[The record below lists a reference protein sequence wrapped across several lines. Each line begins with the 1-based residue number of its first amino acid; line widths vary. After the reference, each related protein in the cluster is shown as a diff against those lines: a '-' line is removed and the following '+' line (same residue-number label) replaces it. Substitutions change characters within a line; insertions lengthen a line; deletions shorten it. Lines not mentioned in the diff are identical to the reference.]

1 METTLAPWTP
11 DVLCEDQTIGFLLLA
26 MSANDLLE
34 AAVQPDW
41 PVPLMILLGWLLS
54 LFVIA
59 SATEPY
65 LRTRSWRLVVPGFP
79 DMLDRFLHPITTT
92 TFS

>member
-1 METTLAPWTP
+1 M
-11 DVLCEDQTIGFLLLA
+11 A

-41 PVPLMILLGWLLS
+41 LTPSMILLGWLLA

-65 LRTRSWRLVVPGFP
+65 LRTGSWRLVVPGFP
-79 DMLDRFLHPITTT
+79 DMLNRFFHRIATT